1 MSIRRLAS
9 AAVLGLATAGAAPV
23 ARAGGGGAALFDGG
37 PEAASIEARVGS
49 GGIAAPASRF
59 ACRTCHGRDGRGSLE
74 GGVAVPAIDPD
85 ALAVPTLGR
94 PPYDMA
100 SFLVALRDGVDPR
113 GRRLAPLMPRYGVSG
128 AEAAELLAR
137 LSEMAVRERTGV
149 DLDGVRVGIPDGMSP
164 DLAAAFRR
172 AWSDRGDPRLHGRRL
187 LVEPVG
193 PAGDAG
199 VFAVLFAAWPPES
212 EDATAGPARGAG
224 QGAAFGAPTLF
235 PVAPL
240 QGGEDAGLV
249 RGLFASR
256 ADQMAAL
263 LGEAPADAL
272 LVADEGGRALF
283 EGAVVPA
290 GDARLA
296 VSIADPP
303 PPSAGSAM
311 VVMAG
316 PAGWR
321 RLAARRWVASGA
333 TLYGC
338 LDDAVGAVAELRRQG
353 VRLVLADPRPARGGV
368 GPDRPARERFAAAAA
383 EVLEA
388 ALAAAG
394 RDLTRGGLVRALSRL
409 TVEPPGW
416 PALDY
421 GRVPLTGS
429 RDVRLI
435 RLDPTP

>member
-1 MSIRRLAS
+1 MSTWRLAF

-23 ARAGGGGAALFDGG
+23 ARAGGSGAALFDGG
-37 PEAASIEARVGS
+37 PEAASIEARVGP
-49 GGIAAPASRF
+49 GGIAAPAPRF
-59 ACRTCHGRDGRGSLE
+59 ACRTCHGRDARGSLE
-74 GGVAVPAIDPD
+74 GGATVPAIDPD
-85 ALAVPTLGR
+85 ALAVPALGR
-94 PPYDMA
+94 PPYDVA
-100 SFLVALRDGVDPR
+100 SFLVALRDGVDPQ
-113 GRRLAPLMPRYGVSG
+113 GRQLAPLMPRYGVSG
-128 AEAAELLAR
+128 AEAAELLAH
-137 LSEMAVRERTGV
+137 LSEMAVRERAGV
-149 DLDGVRVGIPDGMSP
+149 DLDGVRVGIPDDLSS

-187 LVEPVG
+187 LIEPVG

-199 VFAVLFAAWPPES
+199 VFAMLFAAWPPKG
-212 EDATAGPARGAG
+212 EDAAAGPARGTG

-256 ADQMAAL
+256 TDQMAAL

-283 EGAVVPA
+283 EGAVTPA

-296 VSIADPP
+296 VSIEDPL
-303 PPSAGSAM
+303 PSAGSAM

-321 RLAARRWVASGA
+321 RLAARQWVAPGA

-338 LDDAVGAVAELRRQG
+338 LDDAVGAVAQLRRQG
-353 VRLVLADPRPARGGV
+353 VRLVLADPRPARGGA
-368 GPDRPARERFAAAAA
+368 GPDRPARERFAVAAA

-409 TVEPPGW
+409 TVAPPGW